1 MLVAFRVAVE
11 HRANDQQRKQ
21 PQRQVDVKDPAP
33 GRVWLCLRRDNPGD
47 AITQQHGWPGHL
59 YSGSDTEEKPG
70 PDSAPEGDKLNMTV
84 LQTAMQRRIL
94 FRRGFSSTI
103 A

>member
-1 MLVAFRVAVE
+1 MGKGTGYRLFHDHFAELA
-11 HRANDQQRKQ
+11 HDQE
-21 PQRQVDVKDPAP
+21 
-33 GRVWLCLRRDNPGD
+33 GDNPGD